1 MDLETFNGDNLPP
14 TIDSK
19 TTEELIAFA
28 FAFKSAQELLGLN
41 QDKAYPDP
49 INILR
54 LFDNLAKMLGGD
66 DKLMRYW
73 MGCKNMHLGYIPI
86 ERADDA
92 HDLEEINAYLESILH
107 H

>member
-1 MDLETFNGDNLPP
+1 MDTKTFNGSDLHAL
-14 TIDSK
+14 DAK

-28 FAFKSAQELLGLN
+28 FGSAQELLGLD
-41 QDKAYPDP
+41 QTKAYADRV
-49 INILR
+49 NVLR

-73 MGCKNMHLGYIPI
+73 MGSKNMHLGYIPV
-86 ERADDA
+86 DYA
-92 HDLEEINAYLESILH
+92 HDPVRLEEINAYLESILH

>member
-14 TIDSK
+14 LNSK

-28 FAFKSAQELLGLN
+28 FGSAQELLGLN

-49 INILR
+49 VNILR